1 MTYPDQTY
9 DDTLRD
15 ALRRAQ
21 ECQQGLLDQPS
32 TPDALIVC
40 SGELIAR
47 IRLELHR
54 ARQRAA
60 QRKEMFANG

>member
-1 MTYPDQTY
+1 MTYPDKDY
-9 DDTLRD
+9 DETLRD

-21 ECQQGLLDQPS
+21 ECQQGLFAEPA
-32 TPDALIVC
+32 TPDELIVC

-60 QRKEMFANG
+60 QRKEMFANV